1 MNTIKPHSAAET
13 DGFEMPYVTEINDEL
28 VLVDPQACEVIKAI
42 NEENCRKTYDLN
54 LDRINYFKQRFI
66 DRQDNPE
73 DVCIVI
79 INVDDSYGKE
89 ISDILM
95 PNVNWQEYRDRNEV
109 PFVRGLA
116 SKPFVVAYIDECI
129 MNSNVAKTLND
140 MQTLAV
146 VVIDWQNVEIFE

>member
-1 MNTIKPHSAAET
+1 
-13 DGFEMPYVTEINDEL
+13 MPFVTEINNEL
-28 VLVDPQACEVIKAI
+28 ALVDPQAYELIKAA
-42 NEENCRKTYDLN
+42 NRENCRKTYDLN
-54 LDRINYFKQRFI
+54 LDRINHFKQRFI
-66 DRQDNPE
+66 DRQDSPE
-73 DVCIVI
+73 DVCIVV

-109 PFVRGLA
+109 PFARGLA

-129 MNSNVAKTLND
+129 MNSNAAKMLND

>member
-1 MNTIKPHSAAET
+1 M
-13 DGFEMPYVTEINDEL
+13 MPFVTEINNEL
-28 VLVDPQACEVIKAI
+28 ALVDPQAYELIKAA
-42 NEENCRKTYDLN
+42 NRENCRKTYDLN
-54 LDRINYFKQRFI
+54 LDRINHFKQRFI
-66 DRQDNPE
+66 DRQDSPE
-73 DVCIVI
+73 DVCIVV

-109 PFVRGLA
+109 PFARGLA

-129 MNSNVAKTLND
+129 MNSNAAKMLND

>member
-1 MNTIKPHSAAET
+1 MI
-13 DGFEMPYVTEINDEL
+13 PYVTEINDEL
-28 VLVDPQACEVIKAI
+28 VLVDPQACAIIEVINKG
-42 NEENCRKTYDLN
+42 NCRKTYDLN

-66 DRQDNPE
+66 DRQDSPE
-73 DVCIVI
+73 DVCIVV

-109 PFVRGLA
+109 PFARGLA

-129 MNSNVAKTLND
+129 MNSNTAKILND

-146 VVIDWQNVEIFE
+146 VVIDHQNVEIFE

>member
-1 MNTIKPHSAAET
+1 M
-13 DGFEMPYVTEINDEL
+13 MPYVTEINDEL
-28 VLVDPQACEVIKAI
+28 VLVDPQACAIIEAI
-42 NEENCRKTYDLN
+42 NRGNCKKTYDLN
-54 LDRINYFKQRFI
+54 LDRINHFKQRFI
-66 DRQDNPE
+66 DRQDSPE
-73 DVCIVI
+73 DVCIVV

-109 PFVRGLA
+109 PFARGLA

-129 MNSNVAKTLND
+129 MNSNAAKMLND

>member
-1 MNTIKPHSAAET
+1 M
-13 DGFEMPYVTEINDEL
+13 MPYVTEINDEL
-28 VLVDPQACEVIKAI
+28 VLVDPQACAIIEAI
-42 NEENCRKTYDLN
+42 NRGSCRKTYDLN
-54 LDRINYFKQRFI
+54 LDRINHFKQRFI
-66 DRQDNPE
+66 DRQDSPE

-109 PFVRGLA
+109 PFARGLA

-146 VVIDWQNVEIFE
+146 VVIDHQNVEIFE